1 MEMVIGCEYAGHR
14 IGFGFDVDLTEEEM
28 LSLANIYFH
37 HEDVREDF
45 ENLRKYDERIYW
57 KIYRLADDVLD
68 DEMGEDTIKT
78 ARRVS
83 WGSEM
88 EDMLTKAIGNK
99 SILG

>member
-1 MEMVIGCEYAGHR
+1 
-14 IGFGFDVDLTEEEM
+14 M